1 MEAARWAQ
9 VAARDRA
16 AELIQDW
23 NSRPVRGPAPAF
35 VAQSEIRR
43 ETPAPTTDLAP
54 PYEDLTGRLEH
65 KVMVLERALESLG
78 DELHRPVAE
87 ARAIEAAMAP
97 LTGRIRSA
105 IERAGLDFQGTQA
118 LGRGISDTAP
128 QPHQLPAAPLEE
140 AQSSNGFHSGTG
152 TAGQDRDVRLEDPY
166 GLLRNVTPA
175 PKRRRFGRE
184 GSGS

>member
-16 AELIQDW
+16 SELVQEW

-35 VAQSEIRR
+35 VAQSEIHR
-43 ETPAPTTDLAP
+43 ETPAATTDLAP
-54 PYEDLTGRLEH
+54 PYEDLAGRLEH

-105 IERAGLDFQGTQA
+105 IERAGLDFQAAQA
-118 LGRGISDTAP
+118 LGRGASDAAP
-128 QPHQLPAAPLEE
+128 QPHQLPAAPVQG
-140 AQSSNGFHSGTG
+140 AQSLNGSHSGTD
-152 TAGQDRDVRLEDPY
+152 TAGPDQDVRLEDPY
-166 GLLRNVTPA
+166 GLLQSVAPG

-184 GSGS
+184 GSRS